1 MTTLVRLEVDGQAEP
16 VDQHSF
22 ADEKTICSVM
32 QLMAPLLL
40 RFGVLVEF
48 EDRGTRRSLILT
60 RPSGADHEPLECQHG
75 LN

>member
-16 VDQHSF
+16 VNKHSF
-22 ADEKTICSVM
+22 ADEKTVCSVM
-32 QLMAPLLL
+32 RLMAPLLL

-60 RPSGADHEPLECQHG
+60 RPGGAVEPPECQHG